1 MSKFDSMENVI
12 EKMSQNGANPFDYL
26 ATANVRHET
35 MDDETQQRIDMMQ
48 MKIDELEAK
57 VLEQMVAFTTAMKL
71 IADLM
76 EQRHGGK

>member
-1 MSKFDSMENVI
+1 
-12 EKMSQNGANPFDYL
+12 
-26 ATANVRHET
+26 

-57 VLEQMVAFTTAMKL
+57 VLEQMVAFTTAIKL

-76 EQRHGGK
+76 EQKHGGK

>member
-1 MSKFDSMENVI
+1 
-12 EKMSQNGANPFDYL
+12 
-26 ATANVRHET
+26 

-57 VLEQMVAFTTAMKL
+57 VLEQMVAFTTALKL

>member
-1 MSKFDSMENVI
+1 
-12 EKMSQNGANPFDYL
+12 
-26 ATANVRHET
+26 
-35 MDDETQQRIDMMQ
+35 MDDETQQRLDMMQ

-76 EQRHGGK
+76 EQKDGGK

>member
-1 MSKFDSMENVI
+1 
-12 EKMSQNGANPFDYL
+12 
-26 ATANVRHET
+26 
-35 MDDETQQRIDMMQ
+35 MDDETQQRIDMLQ

-76 EQRHGGK
+76 EQKNG

>member
-1 MSKFDSMENVI
+1 
-12 EKMSQNGANPFDYL
+12 
-26 ATANVRHET
+26 
-35 MDDETQQRIDMMQ
+35 MDEETQQRMDMMQ

-76 EQRHGGK
+76 EQKNG

>member
-1 MSKFDSMENVI
+1 
-12 EKMSQNGANPFDYL
+12 
-26 ATANVRHET
+26 
-35 MDDETQQRIDMMQ
+35 MDEETQQRIDIMQ

-76 EQRHGGK
+76 EKKEEPCHQT